1 MDSALEGGTDESV
14 LQVGALLSIL
24 ESPHTV
30 KGRFREGLCLEIF
43 LDEGG
48 SEKVKGRQE
57 VRAEA

>member
-24 ESPHTV
+24 ESPHPV

-43 LDEGG
+43 LGDG